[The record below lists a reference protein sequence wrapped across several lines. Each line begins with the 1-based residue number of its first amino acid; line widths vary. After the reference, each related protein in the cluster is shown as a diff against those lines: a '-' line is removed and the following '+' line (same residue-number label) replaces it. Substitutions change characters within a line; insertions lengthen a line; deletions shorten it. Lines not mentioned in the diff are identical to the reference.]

1 MPLDPA
7 ALGRTLPEWTAEWS
21 DTESL
26 LYALAVGAGQED
38 PLAELSYTTEN
49 TAGVA
54 QQVVPTF
61 AVVLGFGP
69 GMPDVG
75 DFDPTRAVHAEQ
87 ELEVDGPIP
96 PAGRARVT
104 TTVTDLW
111 DKGRDAIVWTETVLT
126 DAETGRRLSRA
137 RTGAF
142 LGGAGGFGGDRGSGR
157 EWSLPDRAPDHA
169 VAFTT
174 RPEQA
179 LLYRLTGDRNPLH
192 ADPAF
197 AARGG
202 FPRPILHGMCTYG
215 YAARLLV
222 GLLADGDASRFHTM
236 SGRFTRPVLPG
247 DELRLQVWADEAGPG
262 ASFRVLAGTGEPVLD
277 RGRVSVRSG
286 VAPSGSEP
294 AEGLA

>member
-1 MPLDPA
+1 MPLDPT
-7 ALGRTLPEWTAEWS
+7 ALGRALPEWTVEWS

-26 LYALAVGAGQED
+26 LYALAVGAGQQD
-38 PLAELSYTTEN
+38 PLAELAYTTEN
-49 TAGVA
+49 TEGVA

-69 GMPDVG
+69 GLPDVG
-75 DFDPTRAVHAEQ
+75 DYDPTRAVHAEQ
-87 ELEVDGPIP
+87 ELEVDGPLP
-96 PAGRARVT
+96 AAGRARVT
-104 TTVTDLW
+104 TSVTDLW

-142 LGGAGGFGGDRGSGR
+142 LGGAGGFGGERGTGR
-157 EWSLPDRAPDHA
+157 EWTLPDRAPDEEVTFA
-169 VAFTT
+169 T

-202 FPRPILHGMCTYG
+202 FPRPILHGLCTYG
-215 YAARLLV
+215 YANRLLV
-222 GLLADGDASRFHTM
+222 QVLAGGDVARFHTM
-236 SGRFTRPVLPG
+236 AGRFTRPVLPG
-247 DELRLQVWADEAGPG
+247 DELTLQVWSDDDSDEGAGSG
-262 ASFRVLAGTGEPVLD
+262 ASYRVVAATGEPVLD
-277 RGRVSVRSG
+277 RGRVTLRD
-286 VAPSGSEP
+286 A
-294 AEGLA
+294 